1 MFKSKKSLIF
11 TLLILLIISIFTAC
25 SSDFFQPETTT
36 VGSDEKETESITES
50 SSSEKK
56 TTLSSAVSKLI
67 KDKTTKKKKSKLKK
81 EESTSAS
88 TTESTIASSSV
99 EETATH
105 SNKEKAT
112 IFPKLKNKKREETE
126 EKEKNF
132 FDNAVFIGDSVSL
145 GLKNYAT
152 NQRNNGKECLGKA
165 QFLVAGC
172 MGYTNSLGAVGKQN
186 TIHPKY
192 NGKEVMVDDGVK
204 MIGAKKAFIML
215 GLNDFCAYPLET
227 SMKNAKIFIG
237 RIVEKN
243 PGIKIYVQS
252 VTPVISA
259 KERGKFNNDSIN
271 KFNEALIELCY
282 ENGWTYVD
290 VASVMKNENGCFK
303 DEYCC
308 DKNAQGVHMTYSGYR
323 AWVEYL
329 NNKF

>member
-11 TLLILLIISIFTAC
+11 TLLILLLISIFTAC

-36 VGSDEKETESITES
+36 VGSAEKETESITES

-126 EKEKNF
+126 EEKEKNF
-132 FDNAVFIGDSVSL
+132 FDSAVFIGDSVSL

-237 RIVEKN
+237 RIIEKN

-271 KFNEALIELCY
+271 KFNEALIEMCD

-290 VASVMKNENGCFK
+290 DA
-303 DEYCC
+303 
-308 DKNAQGVHMTYSGYR
+308 
-323 AWVEYL
+323 
-329 NNKF
+329 